1 MCRLGA
7 SGLGPPGDGR
17 VWPGM
22 FTLRATPTIALQP
35 SLRSGLYDVTTP
47 PKAAVIEVRFSLGRT
62 ASVVAPLRSRA
73 TRTGI
78 CSADRPRLAAV
89 PPRLRAARG
98 RSDRLPL
105 NDSSSLSELSYRP
118 EGLEMTEW
126 R

>member
-22 FTLRATPTIALQP
+22 FALRAKPTIALPP
-35 SLRSGLYDVTTP
+35 SQHSGLSDVTTP

-62 ASVVAPLRSRA
+62 AAVVAPLRSRA

-78 CSADRPRLAAV
+78 CSADRPRLAAF
-89 PPRLRAARG
+89 AALACGMRKIG
-98 RSDRLPL
+98 PFA
-105 NDSSSLSELSYRP
+105 
-118 EGLEMTEW
+118 LE
-126 R
+126 RF